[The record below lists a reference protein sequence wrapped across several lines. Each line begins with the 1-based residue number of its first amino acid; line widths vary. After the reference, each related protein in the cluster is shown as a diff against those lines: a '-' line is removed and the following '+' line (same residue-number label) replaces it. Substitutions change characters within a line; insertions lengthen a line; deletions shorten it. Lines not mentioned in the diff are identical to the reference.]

1 MKREEAV
8 ALLREMVNEGIV
20 NFNWVS
26 LVSGKSEMF
35 ELHVKPEFFDS
46 NSLNRIVQNRKLAMK
61 EADGVFIIY
70 TSINES

>member
-8 ALLREMVNEGIV
+8 SLLREIVNEGIV

-26 LVSGKSEMF
+26 LVNEKSGMF

-46 NSLNRIVQNRKLAMK
+46 YSLNRMVQNRKLAIK
-61 EADGVFIIY
+61 EASGVFIIY
-70 TSINES
+70 TPHNAP